1 MTRLRKFWNSIEMEF
16 ISTSSSPWEMY
27 QKAHTP
33 LSHQTYLSI
42 FGGYVGRKER
52 MLVDEDGIFDG
63 IYIRRKLVLLRW
75 NIEKFHAQEICKRC
89 MLGTDSTYTPR
100 VQIIEP
106 WPPPPTVVFDSIYLR
121 PHNSDHCTRLIY

>member
-1 MTRLRKFWNSIEMEF
+1 MEF

-52 MLVDEDGIFDG
+52 MLVVEDGIFDG

-89 MLGTDSTYTPR
+89 MLTYPPRPRTNHRTMAAAAYRRLRHHLSPTPLHLPFHPLGLLKMTR
-100 VQIIEP
+100 KETIICK
-106 WPPPPTVVFDSIYLR
+106 
-121 PHNSDHCTRLIY
+121 N

>member
-1 MTRLRKFWNSIEMEF
+1 MEF

-33 LSHQTYLSI
+33 LSHQTYLTI

-52 MLVDEDGIFDG
+52 MLVVEDGIFDG
-63 IYIRRKLVLLRW
+63 IYIRRKQVLLRW

-89 MLGTDSTYTPR
+89 CWAPIARTLLAYKSSNHGRRRLPSSSTAYISDPTTL
-100 VQIIEP
+100 IIAP
-106 WPPPPTVVFDSIYLR
+106 AWFINYDTQV
-121 PHNSDHCTRLIY
+121 NTNM